1 MVDSSHIAL
10 DESGLPPEQ
19 LVADVGVMDGELLF
33 SFCRFP
39 FSPPRHCSHTT
50 NKHTNYN

>member
-19 LVADVGVMDGELLF
+19 LAADVGVMDGKFIVHL
-33 SFCRFP
+33 SFVYP
-39 FSPPRHCSHTT
+39 F
-50 NKHTNYN
+50 